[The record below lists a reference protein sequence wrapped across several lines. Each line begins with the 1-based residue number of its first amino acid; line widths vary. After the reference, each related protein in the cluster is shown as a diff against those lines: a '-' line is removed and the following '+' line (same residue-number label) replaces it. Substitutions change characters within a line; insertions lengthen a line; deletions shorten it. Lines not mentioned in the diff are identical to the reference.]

1 MTIHPGLISNPIYLD
16 YNATTPVDPAVVDA
30 MLPYI
35 TTHFGN
41 PSSSH
46 AYALPTKQALHTAR
60 SQLASLLGCAPG
72 ELIFTGE
79 GSESDALALHGV
91 ALAYR
96 SRGNHIITQVTE
108 HPAVL
113 QMCRALERWYGVHI
127 TYLSV
132 DGQGRVKP
140 ADIEAV
146 LNEHTILVS
155 IMHANNETGT
165 IQPIREIAEIA
176 HKRGILVHTDAAQT
190 VGKIATDVAELGVDL
205 LTVAGHKL
213 YAPKG
218 IGALYVRQGVQLEP
232 LIYGGG
238 QEMGKRAGTENVAFA
253 VALGAAAVL
262 AREQLTESQRR
273 LRGLRDLL
281 QARLEGYLPD
291 LVHLNG
297 HQTERLPNTLN
308 VSIDGVIGERIL
320 SATPEIA
327 ISTGSACH
335 EGNTEPSSVLLALG
349 MSRERALGALRLT
362 LGRWSTEE
370 EVERAASLLAQTIRQ
385 ARHEIR

>member
-1 MTIHPGLISNPIYLD
+1 
-16 YNATTPVDPAVVDA
+16 
-30 MLPYI
+30 
-35 TTHFGN
+35 
-41 PSSSH
+41 
-46 AYALPTKQALHTAR
+46 
-60 SQLASLLGCAPG
+60 
-72 ELIFTGE
+72 
-79 GSESDALALHGV
+79 
-91 ALAYR
+91 
-96 SRGNHIITQVTE
+96 
-108 HPAVL
+108 
-113 QMCRALERWYGVHI
+113 
-127 TYLSV
+127 
-132 DGQGRVKP
+132 
-140 ADIEAV
+140 
-146 LNEHTILVS
+146 
-155 IMHANNETGT
+155 
-165 IQPIREIAEIA
+165 
-176 HKRGILVHTDAAQT
+176 
-190 VGKIATDVAELGVDL
+190 
-205 LTVAGHKL
+205 
-213 YAPKG
+213 
-218 IGALYVRQGVQLEP
+218 
-232 LIYGGG
+232 
-238 QEMGKRAGTENVAFA
+238 MGKRAGTENVAFA

-273 LRGLRDLL
+273 LRRLRDLL